1 MKEKTFNDMVAEENL
16 DELLE
21 ATRKLCNYKL
31 QVNNIKLPTYIENE
45 DVMQEVAIKV
55 YQAYKKFDPS
65 KASANTYF
73 TRIIERAII
82 DFIRHR
88 KHQLACQDSSSAMDK
103 FGYNLIELLSG
114 NINVYNNERES
125 TDRAPTF
132 NRLVDSVIKDNYT
145 SENLFTELLIDLKNM
160 LTERELKIFKFKY
173 EGYTLQEIADKLGVS
188 RPTVAKDWLQVREVL
203 MELL

>member
-1 MKEKTFNDMVAEENL
+1 MVAEENL

-73 TRIIERAII
+73 TRIIERVII

-103 FGYNLIELLSG
+103 FGYNLIEVLSG

-125 TDRAPTF
+125 TEGASTF
-132 NRLVDSVIKDNYT
+132 NRLVDSVMKGNYT
-145 SENLFTELLIDLKNM
+145 NENLFTELLIDLKNM
-160 LTERELKIFKFKY
+160 LTERELKIFKLRY
-173 EGYTLQEIADKLGVS
+173 VGYTLEEIAEKLKVS
-188 RPTVAKDWLQVREVL
+188 RPTVARDWLRVRKVL

>member
-73 TRIIERAII
+73 TRIIERVII

-125 TDRAPTF
+125 TNRAPTF

-145 SENLFTELLIDLKNM
+145 NENLFTEVLIDLKNM
-160 LTERELKIFKFKY
+160 LTERELKIFKLRY
-173 EGYTLQEIADKLGVS
+173 VGYTLEEIAEKLKVS
-188 RPTVAKDWLQVREVL
+188 RPTVAKDWLRVRKVL